1 VEENKQEGNKLFNY
15 LKRNVS
21 RANLIGM
28 IVGAIGGILYYYNV
42 SCKSGACGLTGNPY
56 LMTLWGTAVGY
67 LAGDFFNKKK
77 A

>member
-1 VEENKQEGNKLFNY
+1 MEESKQDGNKFFNY
-15 LKRNVS
+15 IKRNVT

-28 IVGAIGGILYYYNV
+28 IVGAVGGILYYYNV
-42 SCKSGACGLTGNPY
+42 SCKRGTCGLTGNPY

-77 A
+77 V